1 MPYRVSPVH
10 DSLSH
15 RRTEAAVAGSRSVGL
30 HVAAV
35 VTLCF
40 TFPLIFLGGLVTSH
54 KAGLSVPDWPNS
66 YGYNM
71 FLFPPRFWT
80 GGILFEHT
88 HRLLGTVVGFCAT
101 VMTLVAWGPAR
112 TVRGRKILI
121 GVLVGLEAV
130 NAIGTTA
137 MWMMPGAF
145 GLPETARSAAAI
157 FPQGAVT
164 AVGIF
169 LTIAVAWFCRRP
181 EPRRSVRWLA
191 TGCLVAVCVQGLL
204 GGLRVDLVNLTLAI
218 VHGCFAQLTFCL
230 ILLTAIVTGRWWA
243 RRAPSPGTPGEG
255 GGEGGFEVP
264 AAFDFRR
271 NPHPNPLPAYRETGP
286 ERRRLTAFAFFT
298 VAVIYCQLIVG
309 AIMRHNQAGLAIPDL
324 PLAYGHVLP
333 PTTAVQLAAD
343 NHWRVWQLGL
353 DPVTMPQVWIHFAHR
368 IGAVTVSLFVL
379 TLAGWIL
386 FRPHYGLS
394 RQAVWLVLLLLLQVT
409 LGILT
414 VYYRKPA
421 DVTSAHVA
429 TGALLLATAV
439 RTAVR
444 STRNGVMETKQL
456 AALAARER
464 QPALV

>member
-1 MPYRVSPVH
+1 MPYRVCTVR
-10 DSLSH
+10 DTLSH
-15 RRTEAAVAGSRSVGL
+15 RGKQTAPASDRRVAL

-121 GVLVGLEAV
+121 GSLIGLEAI

-137 MWMMPGAF
+137 MWLMPGF
-145 GLPETARSAAAI
+145 FRLPETARSAGAI

-164 AVGIF
+164 AAGVL
-169 LTIAVAWFCRRP
+169 LTIAVAWFCRQP

-191 TGCLVAVCVQGLL
+191 TSCLIAVCLQGIL

-218 VHGCFAQLTFCL
+218 IHGCFAQLTFCL
-230 ILLTAIVTGRWWA
+230 ILLTAIVTGRWWN
-243 RRAPSPGTPGEG
+243 RQRSELFNLVSP
-255 GGEGGFEVP
+255 
-264 AAFDFRR
+264 
-271 NPHPNPLPAYRETGP
+271 
-286 ERRRLTAFAFFT
+286 RLTAFAFGT
-298 VAVIYCQLIVG
+298 VAVIYAQLIVG

-324 PLAYGHVLP
+324 PWAYGHLLP
-333 PTTAVQLAAD
+333 PTTSAQLAAD

-353 DPVTMPQVWIHFAHR
+353 DPVTMPQVWIHFTHR

-379 TLAGWIL
+379 VLAGWIL
-386 FRPHYGLS
+386 IRPHFGLS
-394 RQAVWLVLLLLLQVT
+394 RQAVWLVVLLLVQVT
-409 LGILT
+409 LGILA

-429 TGALLLATAV
+429 TGALLLATAL
-439 RTAVR
+439 RTAAR
-444 STRNGVMETKQL
+444 STRIGLSETPEL
-456 AALAARER
+456 AALAPRER
-464 QPALV
+464 QAALV